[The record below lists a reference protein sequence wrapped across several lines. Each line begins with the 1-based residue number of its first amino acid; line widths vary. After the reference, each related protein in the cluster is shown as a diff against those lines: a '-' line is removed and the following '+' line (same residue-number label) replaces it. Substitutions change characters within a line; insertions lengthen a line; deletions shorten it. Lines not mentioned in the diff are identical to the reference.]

1 MQRNVK
7 NATLFTLGAAL
18 TIILTACASSS
29 ARPSWIH
36 DPNRDQAVGHCGPHA
51 LGKYKQK
58 ECAITRARIEIARR
72 KGVTLSNYSVM
83 TESAGSAGNSAQMD
97 QKTIQ
102 EVNTKVKA
110 RVVETYYDST
120 VQEIWVLVEEE

>member
-7 NATLFTLGAAL
+7 NATFFTLATVL
-18 TIILTACASSS
+18 TLFMTACASNSS
-29 ARPSWIH
+29 RPSWIQ

-72 KGVTLSNYSVM
+72 KGVTLSNYSVL
-83 TESAGSAGNSAQMD
+83 TETAGSSGNSSQMD

-110 RVVETYYDST
+110 RVVETYYDSA